1 MDLSLRTKFLE
12 GARWRAYTTRNINEA
27 SMNHSLARAGVEID
41 LGALQRNGASLAR
54 RAGVPLLPMIKADA
68 YGLGADAVY
77 RALESLEP
85 WGYGVATVDEGEELR
100 ELGATRPV
108 LVFTPLLERE
118 LKRVRAARLT
128 PTLGFPKE
136 IEAWR
141 HAGGGAWHL
150 AIDTGMSRAGI
161 PWREIEKIKQLLQ
174 LAPPEGA
181 FTHFHSAELD
191 DGTLAKQED
200 LFRAAIASLPSR
212 PRLLHAD
219 NSGAIARKGRSQW
232 DLVRPGIFLYGVG
245 SGRSAALQPEPVV
258 HLRAPIVEIRN
269 LEAGDTVSYGAT
281 YRVERAARIAT
292 LAVGYA
298 DGYPRSLSKS
308 GSVLVG
314 GTLAPVA
321 GTITMDMTMIDVTT
335 VRCEVGDAVTL
346 IGRAGDTVLT
356 VERVADDAGMS
367 PYELLTGLRSRVART
382 YVGSSA

>member
-1 MDLSLRTKFLE
+1 MKQD
-12 GARWRAYTTRNINEA
+12 
-27 SMNHSLARAGVEID
+27 LARARV
-41 LGALQRNGASLAR
+41 
-54 RAGVPLLPMIKADA
+54 AGVPLVPMIKADA
-68 YGLGADAVY
+68 YGLGAEAAF
-77 RALESLEP
+77 RALESIEP
-85 WGYGVATVDEGEELR
+85 WGYGVATVDEGDQLR
-100 ELGATRPV
+100 EWGASRPV
-108 LVFTPLLERE
+108 LVFTPLLERD
-118 LKRVRAARLT
+118 LVRARTSRLT
-128 PTLGFPKE
+128 PTLGFPHE

-141 HAGGGAWHL
+141 RAGGGAWHL
-150 AIDTGMSRAGI
+150 SIDTGMSRAGL
-161 PWREIEKIKQLLQ
+161 PWREVQTIKHLLQ

-191 DGTLAKQED
+191 NGTLAAQEK

-219 NSGAIARKGRSQW
+219 NSAAIARKGRSEW

-269 LEAGDTVSYGAT
+269 LEAGDTVSYGGT
-281 YRVERAARIAT
+281 LRVERAARIAT
-292 LAVGYA
+292 LAIGYA
-298 DGYPRSLSKS
+298 DGYPRSLKS

-321 GTITMDMTMIDVTT
+321 GTVTMDMTMIDVTT
-335 VRCEVGDAVTL
+335 VRCEVGDVATL

-367 PYELLTGLRSRVART
+367 PYELLTGLRSRVERS